1 MTWIVLAA
9 VLCLAYSNGSND
21 NFKGVATIYG
31 SGTASYRKSLAWA
44 TATTLAGSLLALVL
58 AASLAKTFSAKGL
71 VPDAVAASPAFLG
84 AAALGAA
91 FTVLLATRAGL
102 PVSTTHA
109 LTGALAGAG
118 FVAVGPQIH
127 LSVLGKSFFLPL
139 LVSPMV
145 AVLLAVVAYPLARG
159 ARRVLKVERESC
171 VCIGAEWVPVAVP
184 SAGRVVA
191 AQRVSLA
198 VSSGAVCADRYQGRV
213 VGVSAQGL
221 LEVLHFL
228 SGGAVSFARGLN
240 DTPKIVALLL
250 AARVVGSQVGLLSV
264 GVAMAIGGIV
274 GARKVAETMSTR
286 ITKLSGG
293 SGLVANLNTALLVIV
308 ASRFGMPVSTTHV
321 ATGGLFGVGIATGA
335 ARWKTIAS
343 ILAAWLTT
351 LPLGAAFGGIAF
363 YLLLRMG

>member
-58 AASLAKTFSAKGL
+58 AASLVKTFSAKGL

-145 AVLLAVVAYPLARG
+145 AVLLVVVAYPLARG

-351 LPLGAAFGGIAF
+351 LPLGAVFGGIAF